1 MFVEANKQRCALAD
15 PGNSNVFIPKCIRGG
30 LIPFFSTE
38 VLHPV
43 KMNGRVHSH
52 WPAC

>member
-1 MFVEANKQRCALAD
+1 
-15 PGNSNVFIPKCIRGG
+15 

-52 WPAC
+52 WPAY